1 MTSFEEFY
9 ASLLELTKSFE
20 KKNTQLKI
28 ERDPDSDI
36 VKIFGE
42 NMDSLSRAKNGLA
55 DVSELAFTTA
65 EHHPYWNLLY
75 QSVQISKTV
84 LEKWNEDLS
93 KSDVEEM
100 QWSIKELEHVC
111 KKLRESIVEKTD
123 NDISQR

>member
-9 ASLLELTKSFE
+9 ASLVELTKSFE

-42 NMDSLSRAKNGLA
+42 NMNALSRAQNGLA

-65 EHHPYWNLLY
+65 EHHPYWNVLY

-84 LEKWNEDLS
+84 LEKWNEDLL
-93 KSDVEEM
+93 KSDLEEI
-100 QWSIKELEHVC
+100 QWSIKELDHVC
-111 KKLRESIVEKTD
+111 KKLKENV
-123 NDISQR
+123 